1 MSKDPLPPPLRNE
14 PRSDQSPLSDP
25 EMQRVH
31 AQLMREKEEPREG
44 FPPVPIAL
52 LFLFAVVIFYCGI
65 YLGENSAGFRWDVY
79 DPNFDPATL
88 NQPRERAAFDPIAR
102 GERVYTQQCM
112 QCHQASGNGV
122 PGTYPPLV
130 DSSWVTDSR
139 VVPTAIL
146 LNGLIGEIEVK
157 GNVYNGNM
165 PAFAGILSDR
175 DIGAVLTYVRQAWGN
190 SAPAISE
197 EQVAEARGLYAGRGS
212 PWSAAE
218 LLDLPPLET
227 VAEEPGVE
235 ETGEEVEAEEQAS
248 GEAPEDSPE
257 AGSEDPSET
266 ESGEE
271 SSGDESPAASI

>member
-31 AQLMREKEEPREG
+31 SQLMREKEEPREG

-88 NQPRERAAFDPIAR
+88 NQPREQAPFDPIAR
-102 GERVYTQQCM
+102 GKRVFSQQCAR
-112 QCHQASGNGV
+112 CHQTSGAGV
-122 PGTYPPLV
+122 AGVYPPLV
-130 DSSWVTDSR
+130 NSSWVTDNR

-146 LNGLIGEIEVK
+146 LNGLLGEIEVN

-175 DIGAVLTYVRQAWGN
+175 DIGAVLTYIRQEWGN

-212 PWSAAE
+212 PWSGAE
-218 LLDLPPLET
+218 LLDLPPLAT
-227 VAEEPGVE
+227 VAAEPAVE
-235 ETGEEVEAEEQAS
+235 ETGEEVEAEEQSA
-248 GEAPEDSPE
+248 GETPENSSE
-257 AGSEDPSET
+257 EGSEESSET
-266 ESGEE
+266 GSEE
-271 SSGDESPAASI
+271 GSSGDESPAASI